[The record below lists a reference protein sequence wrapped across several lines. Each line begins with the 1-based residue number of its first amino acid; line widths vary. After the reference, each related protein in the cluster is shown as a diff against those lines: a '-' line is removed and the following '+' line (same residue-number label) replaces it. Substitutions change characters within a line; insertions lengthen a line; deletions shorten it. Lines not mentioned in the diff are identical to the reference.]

1 MPVSH
6 AEYCAAHGALHELE
20 DVRRLAED
28 DRQQLSYDALLCIF
42 SKKQQDLVKRTAG
55 RHRQSAARCAPS
67 AATCAACSHL
77 ELHRSCRPCRPCV
90 CAVRV
95 VCAVRRVR
103 GVHLHV
109 PAAPLRL
116 LARCASYTRC
126 ALCVLRASYV
136 ERYRRGESLE
146 AIANAVQLPPTMLAR
161 MVLEEIWHLKKGK
174 EVMLSLT
181 PTLTATATATATATT
196 TPTLTLTPTRSASSS
211 RSRTA

>member
-1 MPVSH
+1 M
-6 AEYCAAHGALHELE
+6 
-20 DVRRLAED
+20 
-28 DRQQLSYDALLCIF
+28 
-42 SKKQQDLVKRTAG
+42 
-55 RHRQSAARCAPS
+55 
-67 AATCAACSHL
+67 
-77 ELHRSCRPCRPCV
+77 
-90 CAVRV
+90 
-95 VCAVRRVR
+95 
-103 GVHLHV
+103 
-109 PAAPLRL
+109 
-116 LARCASYTRC
+116 
-126 ALCVLRASYV
+126 